1 MTYIFLKFSIYQ
13 YIKRKKQN
21 RKGGDMNNMG
31 YKPYVPPE
39 KSMKEISFKA
49 VFLGII
55 MAIVL
60 GAANAY
66 LGLMAGMTVAATF
79 PAAVIAMA
87 VLRPMKG
94 TILEENLS
102 RTTGAVGE
110 ALAAGAIFTIPAFIM
125 SGVWQNFDIIKSTML
140 MLVGGILGVLLII
153 LVRRT
158 LVEDAEL
165 PFPESVACA
174 AMVKTGQEARSNA
187 SYMFWAMG
195 LGGVVEFFSSENGIQ
210 VIKPFVRSVFKIP
223 GLSRITYLD
232 GDNVEMYKTPSMEGR
247 MYVES
252 PAANAA
258 LTGVGYIIGPKL
270 AAVVFSG
277 GVLGWLFL
285 MPVLLFISGDLRR
298 MVSQDLGTWSGVAV
312 SAYNAQIKPIAV
324 GAMLVGAFYTLFKM
338 RKSLITGISRSVS
351 DVKKAR
357 TEGESSTL
365 RTDKDL
371 SFTSITMAILA
382 LIIPMVILYNVFTRS
397 IGSALVSAL
406 VMVLMGL
413 LFAAVAGYLVGIIG
427 SSSNPI
433 SGLTLTT
440 LLIAALMMLLMG
452 QTGESGVAAVI
463 GVAAVVC
470 CVAGVAGDM
479 IQDWKVGHILGG
491 TPWRMQIGGMIGVV
505 AAALT
510 LTFSLQLLHSSIGIG
525 SETLPAPQAGLM
537 STMALGIVGGEMAW
551 PLVLAGML
559 LAVFLILIGSP
570 SPMLI
575 AVGMYLPLRS
585 TACIF
590 FGGVLKHVLDNL
602 TGKKRPNPKG
612 KEIIENI
619 GLLLASGL
627 IAGQALMGI
636 ITAGLKGANI
646 RLPESLASP
655 WLALIIF
662 AVLAFILI
670 YYPYKNL
677 IKSGEYGKSE
687 E

>member
-1 MTYIFLKFSIYQ
+1 MSDNI
-13 YIKRKKQN
+13 
-21 RKGGDMNNMG
+21 

-39 KSMKEISFKA
+39 QSMKEISFKA
-49 VFLGII
+49 IFLGII

-66 LGLMAGMTVAATF
+66 LGLMVGMTVAATF

-87 VLRPMKG
+87 VLRPFKG
-94 TILEENLS
+94 TILEENLA

-110 ALAAGAIFTIPAFIM
+110 ALAAGAIFTIPAFLM
-125 SGVWQNFDIIKSTML
+125 TGVWTEFDFLKSSML
-140 MLVGGILGVLLII
+140 MLIGGILGVFLII
-153 LVRRT
+153 LIRRT

-165 PFPESVACA
+165 PFPESLACA
-174 AMVKTGQEARSNA
+174 EMVKTGQQAGSSA
-187 SYMFWAMG
+187 AYMFWAMG
-195 LGGVVEFFSSENGIQ
+195 LGGLVEFFTNENGIR
-210 VIKPFVRSVFKIP
+210 VIKPFVNTVFKIP
-223 GLSRITYLD
+223 GLSRTTYLN
-232 GDNVEMYKTPSMEGR
+232 GDNVEVYKTSPITGR
-247 MYVES
+247 MFIES

-258 LTGVGYIIGPKL
+258 MTGVGYIIGPKL
-270 AAVVFSG
+270 AALTFSG

-285 MPVLLFISGDLRR
+285 MPILLFISGDLGDV
-298 MVSQDLGTWSGVAV
+298 VSKFQGNWTDMAI

-338 RKSLITGISRSVS
+338 RKSLIAGISRSIS

-357 TEGESSTL
+357 TGVTTETL
-365 RTDKDL
+365 RTDTDL
-371 SFTSITMAILA
+371 PFPSIIIAIIA
-382 LIIPMVILYNVFTRS
+382 LIIPMIFLYNIFTHN
-397 IGSALVSAL
+397 IGSSLVSAL
-406 VMVLMGL
+406 VMIIMGL

-440 LLIAALMMLLMG
+440 LLIAALMMVFMG
-452 QTGESGVAAVI
+452 QKGISGIAAVL

-491 TPWRMQIGGMIGVV
+491 TPWRMQIGGLIGVI

-510 LTFSLQLLHSSIGIG
+510 LTFTLKLLHNNIGIG

-537 STMALGIVGGEMAW
+537 ATMAKGIVGGEMAW
-551 PLVLAGML
+551 PLVIAGML
-559 LAVFLILIGSP
+559 VAVVLILIGSP

-575 AVGMYLPLRS
+575 AVGMYLPFRA

-590 FGGVLKHVLDNL
+590 FGGVLKYFLDRNVA
-602 TGKKRPNPKG
+602 KKKPTAKG
-612 KEIIENI
+612 KEIVGNI

-636 ITAGLKGANI
+636 ITAAIKGTKI
-646 RLPESLASP
+646 KLPESLNNP
-655 WLALIIF
+655 WLALVIF
-662 AVLAFILI
+662 FILGFILI
-670 YYPYKNL
+670 YLPYK
-677 IKSGEYGKSE
+677 KMVSADEFGTPTE
-687 E
+687 EKES

>member
-1 MTYIFLKFSIYQ
+1 MSSS
-13 YIKRKKQN
+13 
-21 RKGGDMNNMG
+21 

-39 KSMKEISFKA
+39 QSMKEISFKA
-49 VFLGII
+49 IFLGII
-55 MAIVL
+55 MAVVL

-87 VLRPMKG
+87 VLKPLKG
-94 TILEENLS
+94 TILEENLA

-110 ALAAGAIFTIPAFIM
+110 ALAAGAIFTIPAFLFT
-125 SGVWQNFDIIKSTML
+125 GVWQKFDLVKSSML
-140 MLVGGILGVLLII
+140 MLIGGILGVFLII

-158 LVEDAEL
+158 LVEDADL

-174 AMVKTGQEARSNA
+174 EMVKTGQKAGSNA
-187 SYMFWAMG
+187 GYMFWAMG
-195 LGGVVEFFSSENGIQ
+195 LGGLIEFFTSENGIRF
-210 VIKPFVRSVFKIP
+210 IKPYTRAVFKIP
-223 GLSRITYLD
+223 GLSKISYLD
-232 GDNVEMYKTPSMEGR
+232 GDNNLLMKTDSIQGR
-247 MYVES
+247 MFVES

-270 AAVVFSG
+270 AALTFSG

-285 MPVLLFISGDLRR
+285 MPILLFISGDLSA
-298 MVSQDLGTWSGVAV
+298 MVGQNLGTWSEVAI

-338 RKSLITGISRSVS
+338 RKNLATGIGRSIS

-357 TEGESSTL
+357 GEGASDTL

-371 SFTSITMAILA
+371 PFSSIIMAIAA
-382 LIIPMVILYNVFTRS
+382 LIIPMIFLYNIFTKSISASIVSAVVMVIL
-397 IGSALVSAL
+397 
-406 VMVLMGL
+406 GL

-440 LLIAALMMLLMG
+440 LLIAALMMVLMG
-452 QTGESGVAAVI
+452 QKGNEGIAAVL

-470 CVAGVAGDM
+470 CVAGVSGDM

-491 TPWRMQIGGMIGVV
+491 TPWRMQIGGLIGVV
-505 AAALT
+505 ASALT
-510 LTFSLQLLHSSIGIG
+510 LTFSLQLLHNSIGIG

-537 STMALGIVGGEMAW
+537 ATMAKGIVGGEMAW
-551 PLVLAGML
+551 PLVVAGML
-559 LAVFLILIGSP
+559 LAVVLILIGSP
-570 SPMLI
+570 SPMII
-575 AVGMYLPLRS
+575 AVGMYLPFRS

-590 FGGVLKHVLDNL
+590 FGGVLKWFLDSRAAKKKP
-602 TGKKRPNPKG
+602 TGQG
-612 KEIIENI
+612 KETLENI

-636 ITAGLKGANI
+636 LTAAIEGAQIN
-646 RLPESLASP
+646 LPESLNNP

-662 AVLAFILI
+662 FILGFILI
-670 YYPYKNL
+670 YFPYKKM
-677 IKSGEYGKSE
+677 IDSGEYGNKD
-687 E
+687 